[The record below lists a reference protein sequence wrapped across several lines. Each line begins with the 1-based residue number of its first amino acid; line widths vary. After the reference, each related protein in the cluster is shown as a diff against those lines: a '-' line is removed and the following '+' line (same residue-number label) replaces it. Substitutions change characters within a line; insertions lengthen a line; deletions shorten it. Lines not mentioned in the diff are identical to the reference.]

1 LSDISKTGI
10 KVADQISWLN
20 PEPFYLDLPPPKKP
34 HITSD
39 SPHKIPQRYAT
50 PEDKEAR
57 YWIALLR
64 PDVSVED
71 DDPKVILK
79 LIEDSFLSPKVR
91 KTPRQVIVENT
102 LVANSPKWNRYYKY
116 QEAIKHHRKLT
127 REQIIDWC
135 KMWVE
140 VHPKEV
146 KVNKFKNYEKKLKV
160 QETNRKLDCM
170 IDGIGHAIQ
179 EVRHQ
184 ERKIQE
190 LNIRVRNE
198 SMLRRLQSKQP
209 VSNLWH
215 GETKH

>member
-20 PEPFYLDLPPPKKP
+20 PEPFYLDLPQQLTLDLPPKKP
-34 HITSD
+34 RITSD
-39 SPHKIPQRYAT
+39 FPHEIPYEKYAT
-50 PEDKEAR
+50 PER
-57 YWIALLR
+57 
-64 PDVSVED
+64 
-71 DDPKVILK
+71 
-79 LIEDSFLSPKVR
+79 KVR

-102 LVANSPKWNRYYKY
+102 LVANSPKWTRYYKY

-127 REQIIDWC
+127 REQIIDWT

-170 IDGIGHAIQ
+170 IDGIGNAIQ

-184 ERKIQE
+184 DRKIQE

-209 VSNLWH
+209 ISNLWH
-215 GETKH
+215 AETKH